1 MSARY
6 SLPGAITFDAY
17 LRDVELGGDEASDSH
32 DLRLLSTRSLGIAHG
47 WVVLT
52 PEGSP
57 TDALL
62 AVILSAGGEH
72 KRVHVRLLDT
82 RAPALDLST
91 EDVAAGKAGALVE
104 TWVKAWPTTQNGQP
118 VLIAPIDAPPGRATS
133 SSIAE
138 GKADEVCVWAGGA
151 HACWRIDR
159 RSTRVSEHGEGI
171 DMFVAESV
179 ADLVDRVQLALGRP
193 VEVEWALQDERP
205 ALIAV
210 RDLAVPARV
219 AGPSAGP
226 WRRVSLALDDEGTVV
241 PLAIDTLGRALRAPS
256 DSMSTAVVERV
267 FARPYR
273 RRAAVSAPAWGGE
286 RRSENLRSAG
296 LTVAR
301 ASTETAAFFADM
313 RRFDRS
319 FSRRLEERAC
329 ALEGLESDA
338 LAAHLSFWQDFAGEP
353 LLLLN
358 RARRNNRSLLAAL
371 ESVVGALD
379 QDVGVA
385 LSMPRFTSKR
395 QAVHTQLAA
404 LKAAAGGRAPAD
416 LDVAARNAWKK
427 ARTELSEVRALGI
440 DLSPVAFG
448 ATNST
453 LSKAVAR
460 GFEAYADQRES
471 RRHRA
476 EKEVRALASG
486 GALGAPRLAI
496 GGSVLLLLRQLTR
509 AKGLLAERL
518 ATALL
523 GVRRVALEAG
533 RRLEE
538 EAILDEP
545 LDALYLSAKEIRKS
559 LRGNVA
565 GYAARVRARREDDRR
580 WANFAS
586 PRRLGE

>member
-17 LRDVELGGDEASDSH
+17 LRDADLGGGDDASDSR
-32 DLRLLSTRSLGIAHG
+32 DLHLLSTGSLSIAHG
-47 WVVLT
+47 WVVLAADVA
-52 PEGSP
+52 ES
-57 TDALL
+57 DSLL
-62 AVILSAGGEH
+62 SVIASAGEN
-72 KRVHVRLLDT
+72 KRIHVRLLDT
-82 RAPALDLST
+82 RAPSLDLSP
-91 EDVAAGKAGALVE
+91 DDIASGKAGALVD
-104 TWVKAWPTTQNGQP
+104 TWKSAWPETINGQA
-118 VLIAPIDAPPGRATS
+118 VLIAPTDAAPGRATS
-133 SSIAE
+133 SNIAE
-138 GKADEVCVWAGGA
+138 GKADEVCVWGGGA
-151 HACWRIDR
+151 HTCWRIDR
-159 RSTRVSEHGEGI
+159 RSTRVSENGEGI

-205 ALIAV
+205 TLIAV
-210 RDLAVPARV
+210 RDLAVPNRV
-219 AGPSAGP
+219 AGPSTGP

-256 DSMSTAVVERV
+256 DSMTTAVVERV

-273 RRAAVSAPAWGGE
+273 RRAPASAPTWGGE
-286 RRSENLRSAG
+286 RKAENLRSAG
-296 LTVAR
+296 LGVAR
-301 ASTETAAFFADM
+301 ASSETASFFADM

-329 ALEGLESDA
+329 ALEGLGSDA

-358 RARRNNRSLLAAL
+358 RARRNNRALLAAL

-385 LSMPRFTSKR
+385 LSMPRFTSRR
-395 QAVHTQLAA
+395 QSVHTQLAA

-416 LDVAARNAWKK
+416 LDVSARNAWKM
-427 ARTELSEVRALGI
+427 ARSELSDVRALGI

-448 ATNST
+448 ATNGT
-453 LSKAVAR
+453 LSKAVGR
-460 GFEAYADQRES
+460 GFEEYGDQRES
-471 RRHRA
+471 RRHGA
-476 EKEVRALASG
+476 EKHVRSLASG

-496 GGSVLLLLRQLTR
+496 AGSVLLLLRQLTR
-509 AKGLLAERL
+509 AKGLLAEQL

-559 LRGNVA
+559 LGGNVA

-580 WANFAS
+580 WANFAA